1 MRLAAAGLLAHAA
14 SLDGEVGDDEIQ
26 TIRNLLKSHFDLNQD
41 EVEELLE
48 EGRKEAEESTQL
60 FAFTRVLNDKLDP
73 DERVKIVEMLWE
85 VVYAD
90 GEVHHYESNL
100 IRRVAGLLHVSD
112 RDSGSARKRVA
123 RDQETGD
130 ETDP

>member
-1 MRLAAAGLLAHAA
+1 
-14 SLDGEVGDDEIQ
+14 
-26 TIRNLLKSHFDLNQD
+26 
-41 EVEELLE
+41 
-48 EGRKEAEESTQL
+48 
-60 FAFTRVLNDKLDP
+60 
-73 DERVKIVEMLWE
+73 MLWE

-123 RDQETGD
+123 RDQETGH